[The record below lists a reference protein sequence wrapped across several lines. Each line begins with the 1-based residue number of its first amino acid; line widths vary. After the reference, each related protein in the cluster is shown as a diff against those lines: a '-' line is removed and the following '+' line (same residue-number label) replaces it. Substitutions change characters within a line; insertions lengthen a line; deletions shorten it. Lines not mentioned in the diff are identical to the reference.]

1 MLENKSL
8 VQEALIQMKNVEEA
22 IAENAK
28 GILASTM
35 KEEINQLVKESLSE
49 QEEDEIDLDVDM
61 EDDNSEEM
69 DVDMDTDNEDDMDM
83 SFDMDMDSQESPI
96 DLTDASDEEILKV
109 FKAMGE
115 DDGIIVKKDGND
127 IHLTDSDTDEEYLVR
142 LGESEEEINMEEMD
156 EMDSDTDTEEVINAI
171 FKEGGYSNIEED
183 ETEDEI
189 MYEIEFEDDEDE
201 DMMEEEDEDMMEE
214 EDEDED
220 MMEDEDEDMM
230 EELDEFYYSDD
241 EDEDEEYDEATL
253 DKIYGEIDRVN
264 NPMSRP
270 DNDRPKFP
278 KMMGSF
284 DDEHGFYDQDDRQY
298 TGDFDFEYDEEE
310 FDDFD
315 SFDSKYGGKQR
326 MFDKGDQG
334 RKFFDMYKDKFGKPF
349 RVRTPKTMNNDDMM
363 EESRNRR
370 KAIRESKSTIKPK
383 GVGIGSGPKFNYN
396 NKATGG
402 FNVKRKE
409 GPKSVGTG
417 KAKFEYKKGEN
428 MEGKSKVVKK
438 VETKESAHGMKKPVA
453 LKRKEET
460 KEAARTYG
468 FGSKEGRGLRKGVTN
483 NRNYVYSNNGVK
495 VESTQ
500 EEVSMLREKN
510 GEYRK
515 ALNVFREKLN
525 EVAIFN
531 SNLAYATR
539 LFTEHSTTKKE
550 KINILRRFDD
560 VETLKESKSLYRSI
574 KDELSKTETKSI
586 NESVETKLNKQVS
599 TGSSTT
605 LIESKT
611 YENPQFMRMKDLM
624 SKLG

>member
-1 MLENKSL
+1 MQENKSL

-49 QEEDEIDLDVDM
+49 QDEDEVDLDMDM
-61 EDDNSEEM
+61 EDEDSEEM
-69 DVDMDTDNEDDMDM
+69 DVDMDIDNEDEMNMD
-83 SFDMDMDSQESPI
+83 FDMDMDSEESPI

-115 DDGIIVKKDGND
+115 EDGIIVKKDGDD
-127 IHLTDSDTDEEYLVR
+127 IHLTDSETDEEYLVK
-142 LGESEEEINMEEMD
+142 LGESEEDTNLDETMYVDEID
-156 EMDSDTDTEEVINAI
+156 EMDVDTEDVINAI
-171 FKEGGYSNIEED
+171 FSKDGDASDIEVDQD
-183 ETEDEI
+183 EEV
-189 MYEIEFEDDEDE
+189 MYEIEFDEEDDDDMMEQEDDDMME
-201 DMMEEEDEDMMEE
+201 DDDDMMEQEEDLDDMMEEDDDDMMEEEE
-214 EDEDED
+214 ED
-220 MMEDEDEDMM
+220 
-230 EELDEFYYSDD
+230 LDESYNQRRAVR
-241 EDEDEEYDEATL
+241 EA
-253 DKIYGEIDRVN
+253 
-264 NPMSRP
+264 
-270 DNDRPKFP
+270 
-278 KMMGSF
+278 
-284 DDEHGFYDQDDRQY
+284 
-298 TGDFDFEYDEEE
+298 
-310 FDDFD
+310 
-315 SFDSKYGGKQR
+315 
-326 MFDKGDQG
+326 
-334 RKFFDMYKDKFGKPF
+334 
-349 RVRTPKTMNNDDMM
+349 
-363 EESRNRR
+363 
-370 KAIRESKSTIKPK
+370 KSTIKPK
-383 GVGIGSGPKFNYN
+383 GVGIGSGPKFTYN
-396 NKATGG
+396 NKAVGG
-402 FNVKRKE
+402 FKE
-409 GPKSVGTG
+409 DKKQGPKSVGTG
-417 KAKFEYKKGEN
+417 KAKFEYKAGAN
-428 MEGKSKVVKK
+428 MEGKSKVVKA
-438 VETKESAHGMKKPVA
+438 ETKEGAHGMNKGDKSRTMKGKEDYTTKKGDT
-453 LKRKEET
+453 LKRKAFEKEET

-483 NRNYVYSNNGVK
+483 NRNYVYGNNGVK

-500 EEVSMLREKN
+500 EEVNMLREKN
-510 GEYRK
+510 EEYRK

-560 VETLKESKSLYRSI
+560 VETLKESKNLYQSI
-574 KDELSKTETKSI
+574 KGELSKGETKPM